1 MTCITF
7 ADRNYHILLALSI
20 TWRNREILDHRS
32 IDVPHFPM
40 QAQVTLK
47 ELTIEQT
54 VEQIL
59 TSHKITR
66 NEQRWLISLCL
77 KGGLSYQQDNLINQ
91 VYEVL
96 RQGLLIVVD

>member
-1 MTCITF
+1 
-7 ADRNYHILLALSI
+7 
-20 TWRNREILDHRS
+20 
-32 IDVPHFPM
+32 M
-40 QAQVTLK
+40 QAQATLK

-96 RQGLLIVVD
+96 RQGLLIVVDWTNRGISTYNQDFHRASSCLKFDETNS